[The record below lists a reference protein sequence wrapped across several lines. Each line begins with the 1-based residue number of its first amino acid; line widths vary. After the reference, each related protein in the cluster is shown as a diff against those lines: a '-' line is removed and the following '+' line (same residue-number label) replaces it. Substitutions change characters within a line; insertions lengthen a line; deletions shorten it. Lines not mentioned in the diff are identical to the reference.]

1 MSKGTP
7 QAIIISGESGSGKTE
22 ATKKCLQYLSTV
34 APSSASKAGKKVDAT
49 TPADSD
55 ISKRVLA
62 TNPLLEAFGN
72 AKTVRNDNSSRFG
85 KLLKAQFTKDRGE
98 LVGACIVSYLLE
110 KSRIT
115 RQNAEERNF
124 HIFFQMCAALPDAAR
139 AQLSV
144 GAASSF
150 TYLASSVACPSIDD
164 VTDFEDTVQAMVDL
178 GVSESDRQSVFS
190 TTAAVLHLGNITFD
204 VTDTAAGPGSM
215 VSTDDASYTALVK
228 AAELLQV
235 SADRLAEDLCTQTIR
250 NPRETIRKTLTA
262 QAAQGKIPRAPRFPP
277 APCPSC
283 CRAVLI
289 HLVVVGGLLSSLLS
303 SSGQRLETR
312 WRRRCT
318 TNSSFGSCRE

>member
-34 APSSASKAGKKVDAT
+34 APVPAAKAASSPVEGKEDN
-49 TPADSD
+49 D

-124 HIFFQMCAALPDAAR
+124 HIFFQLCAALPEPAR
-139 AQLSV
+139 TVLGIAPSETF
-144 GAASSF
+144 A
-150 TYLASSVACPSIDD
+150 YLASSVKCPSIDD
-164 VTDFEDTVQAMVDL
+164 TTDFEVRWEDRRGR
-178 GVSESDRQSVFS
+178 GVWECVLCQPGVGLVRGCASPHKRCCCCFRDVFA
-190 TTAAVLHLGNITFD
+190 TGTHTHTHWHLHAAPP
-204 VTDTAAGPGSM
+204 VTRYTPVY
-215 VSTDDASYTALVK
+215 VSTQHTHANG
-228 AAELLQV
+228 
-235 SADRLAEDLCTQTIR
+235 R
-250 NPRETIRKTLTA
+250 A
-262 QAAQGKIPRAPRFPP
+262 QARKSTPHTPEPP
-277 APCPSC
+277 ARC
-283 CRAVLI
+283 CSNHRMFWSRFVA
-289 HLVVVGGLLSSLLS
+289 
-303 SSGQRLETR
+303 RLCR
-312 WRRRCT
+312 IRCKPWWI
-318 TNSSFGSCRE
+318 SV